1 MAKRLGGEEKRQL
14 LAELRSSGM
23 SLARFARERGLHPET
38 VYRWRRAARA
48 SEAREAFVE
57 VQVYDELVKAAPLVV
72 EVARRFRVE
81 VPAGFEEAH
90 LHRVLSALSSC

>member
-1 MAKRLGGEEKRQL
+1 MARRLGGEEKQEL

-57 VQVYDELVKAAPLVV
+57 VQVHDELVKAAPLVV

-81 VPAGFEEAH
+81 VPAGFEETH
-90 LHRVLSALSSC
+90 LRRVLSALSSC